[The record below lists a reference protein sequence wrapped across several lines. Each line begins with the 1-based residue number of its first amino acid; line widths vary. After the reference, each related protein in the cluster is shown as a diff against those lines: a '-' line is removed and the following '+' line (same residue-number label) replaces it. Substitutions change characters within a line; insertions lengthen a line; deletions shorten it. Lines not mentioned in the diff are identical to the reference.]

1 MYTYSSNHTKKSDTF
16 GSWIFSKGVV
26 GNKTPSNKLL
36 PRDTT
41 FIYDLS
47 SSNIFVHK
55 PLYVR
60 VVLMGQDYYVEQDT
74 LELWARGASLEEA
87 FTDIQLQIASL
98 YEKLKE
104 VGEKRLGPAAKKYWQ
119 FLKEYME
126 NR

>member
-1 MYTYSSNHTKKSDTF
+1 MYTYSSNHTKKSDRF

-47 SSNIFVHK
+47 SPNLFFYR
-55 PLYVR
+55 PMYVR
-60 VVLMGQDYYVEQDT
+60 VTPMEKDYYVEQDV
-74 LELWARGASLEEA
+74 LELWARNTSLEKA

-98 YEKLKE
+98 YKKLKE